1 MKEDK
6 EVKVDLSFF
15 FFFFVS
21 QTRDKRERFP
31 FLRIAF
37 QRLAELCS
45 VAKFCC
51 WTRSLEN
58 KKLRHFRW
66 KFEKLKLKEG
76 GNSEGESFVTR
87 RDCFFPFF
95 RSAFGL
101 DRNDSRCKLIP
112 GAREIGI

>member
-6 EVKVDLSFF
+6 KVKVDLSFF
-15 FFFFVS
+15 FFFVP

-45 VAKFCC
+45 VAKFYC

-76 GNSEGESFVTR
+76 GNSEGESFV
-87 RDCFFPFF
+87 FSLPGEIVSF
-95 RSAFGL
+95 RSFDPLSDWIEMIRDA
-101 DRNDSRCKLIP
+101 S
-112 GAREIGI
+112 

>member
-6 EVKVDLSFF
+6 EVKVDLSF

-51 WTRSLEN
+51 WTRSLES

-76 GNSEGESFVTR
+76 GNSEGESFV
-87 RDCFFPFF
+87 FSLPSEIVSF
-95 RSAFGL
+95 RSFDPLSDWIEMIRDA
-101 DRNDSRCKLIP
+101 S
-112 GAREIGI
+112 

>member
-6 EVKVDLSFF
+6 KVDLSFF
-15 FFFFVS
+15 FFFIS

-76 GNSEGESFVTR
+76 GNSEGESFV
-87 RDCFFPFF
+87 FSLPGEIVSF
-95 RSAFGL
+95 RSFDPLSDWIEMIRDA
-101 DRNDSRCKLIP
+101 S
-112 GAREIGI
+112 

>member
-6 EVKVDLSFF
+6 KVKVDLSFF

-66 KFEKLKLKEG
+66 KFEKLKLKEE
-76 GNSEGESFVTR
+76 GNSEGESFV
-87 RDCFFPFF
+87 FSLPGEIVSF
-95 RSAFGL
+95 RSFDPLSDWIEMIRDA
-101 DRNDSRCKLIP
+101 S
-112 GAREIGI
+112 

>member
-6 EVKVDLSFF
+6 KVKVDLSFF

-66 KFEKLKLKEG
+66 KFEKLKLKEE
-76 GNSEGESFVTR
+76 GNSERESFVFSLPGEIVSFCSFDPLSDWIEMI
-87 RDCFFPFF
+87 RDA
-95 RSAFGL
+95 S
-101 DRNDSRCKLIP
+101 
-112 GAREIGI
+112 

>member
-6 EVKVDLSFF
+6 KVDLSFF
-15 FFFFVS
+15 FFFIS

-51 WTRSLEN
+51 WTRSLES

-76 GNSEGESFVTR
+76 GNSEGKVSLPGEIVS
-87 RDCFFPFF
+87 F
-95 RSAFGL
+95 RSFDPLSDWIEMIRDA
-101 DRNDSRCKLIP
+101 S
-112 GAREIGI
+112 